1 MKNNWIPCSK
11 RLPEESGNYL
21 VTYAD
26 GKVYD
31 NYYHAGE
38 EEWCNS
44 ISYPFISIHGEVKA
58 WMPFPPPPNSEESD
72 ELWISTSE
80 KYPEREDD
88 YLVSKDNFS
97 YRRYY
102 TEMYGWGD
110 DWKSL
115 SNKDYYSFWREMPE
129 PYDGE

>member
-1 MKNNWIPCSK
+1 
-11 RLPEESGNYL
+11 
-21 VTYAD
+21 
-26 GKVYD
+26 
-31 NYYHAGE
+31 
-38 EEWCNS
+38 
-44 ISYPFISIHGEVKA
+44 
-58 WMPFPPPPNSEESD
+58 MPFPPPPNSEESD
-72 ELWISTSE
+72 GLWISTSE

-129 PYDGE
+129 PPSL